1 MWNTPVGLKCTNQRA
16 FGIMPRAMDEDYR
29 VQTPPNPVAPVDDGA
44 ADHLAGRPMPPAR
57 LPSTHGGESDLGE
70 MTERLAVVYVYPSTG
85 VPGVELPEGWDDI
98 PGARGCTP
106 QSCAFRDHVLELA
119 AYGASV
125 LGVSGQSSHEQR
137 EFAQRERI
145 PYPLLSDPKMRLAEA
160 LQLPTFEA
168 GGRRFYRRLTF
179 IARARRIAKVFYPV
193 FPPHQNAAE
202 VIHWLA
208 AQPAHGPASARVS

>member
-1 MWNTPVGLKCTNQRA
+1 
-16 FGIMPRAMDEDYR
+16 MDEDYK
-29 VQTPPNPVAPVDDGA
+29 VQPPLLPTPVDDGA
-44 ADHLAGRPMPPAR
+44 ADHLAGRPVPSAALR
-57 LPSTHGGESDLGE
+57 STHGGELNLGA

-85 VPGVELPEGWDDI
+85 VPGVALPEGWDDI

-125 LGVSGQSSHEQR
+125 FGLSGQSAHEQH

-145 PYPLLSDPKMRLAEA
+145 PYPLLSDPELRLAQT
-160 LQLPTFEA
+160 LQLPTFQA
-168 GGRRFYRRLTF
+168 AGRRFYRRLTF
-179 IARARRIAKVFYPV
+179 LARERRITKVFYPV

-202 VIHWLA
+202 VLRWLA
-208 AQPAHGPASARVS
+208 AQPAHGVTGARGL